1 MTNMVDIISI
11 YRHLTDFIFLDTH
24 KLFPI
29 FLGARKGHVV
39 SLINKQKWCHFWD
52 KSEKSSTFNSSLPFL
67 KPAVETVGPQ
77 EVIVHRFSNLQ
88 V

>member
-11 YRHLTDFIFLDTH
+11 YRHLTDFIFLDTQ

-29 FLGARKGHVV
+29 FFGARKGHMV
-39 SLINKQKWCHFWD
+39 SLINKQNWCHFWD
-52 KSEKSSTFNSSLPFL
+52 KSEKSSTFL
-67 KPAVETVGPQ
+67 KPEVETVGPQ